1 MDILLEKRFKFTLIF
16 LIPLFLTNGLVN
28 AIYDPLL
35 QGDLS
40 SPGYDITPKEITWW
54 GGDDDEGSVS
64 ATIDDDGNFYFT
76 CFSESFGLASRNVF
90 VVKYDE
96 NMTLLWNTTWVTS
109 DDAQPSEIEVD
120 SNGDIII
127 AGTILTE
134 DPAFVF
140 LHNVFVLKFNAS
152 TGENIWETTQITAN
166 QESSVNCMVLDNDN
180 NIYVA
185 GVSNS
190 TSGATFIQKFDSD
203 GDFVWQEYYGTTSPY
218 ENSRVESIALDSSGN
233 IYLGGTT
240 DNSGGNLDDILLAKL
255 DDSGD
260 YLWNTTFGGSANID
274 WGSDIV
280 LIEDDVYL
288 VGTTESLAVTPLDS
302 IVVKYNS
309 SGYILWNQTLNY
321 SNDGGSAI
329 TSRTN
334 GNIVISGNK
343 DTGGANG
350 NYFAAEYTADGA
362 LIWNSTWESG
372 GDDQAQDI
380 VAFDHHK
387 MFVIG
392 SSYNTTSSDYDI
404 TIVSYYDP
412 SEPPGPSYFTPGVGG
427 IILTYILLFGGGSLA
442 VVVIVLLLVTY
453 FTKEK

>member
-1 MDILLEKRFKFTLIF
+1 MEKRIKITIIL

-28 AIYDPLL
+28 AIYEPLL
-35 QGDLS
+35 QGGLTS
-40 SPGYDITPKEITWW
+40 QGYDITPAKITWW

-64 ATIDDDGNFYFT
+64 ATIDDNGNFYFT
-76 CFSESFGLASRNVF
+76 CFSESFGLASKNVF

-96 NMTLLWNTTWVTS
+96 NMTLLWNVTWVTS
-109 DDAQPSEIEVD
+109 DDAQPSGIEVD

-134 DPAFVF
+134 NPALVF
-140 LHNVFVLKFNAS
+140 LHNVFVLKFNATNGARMWDS
-152 TGENIWETTQITAN
+152 ITIAPE
-166 QESSVNCMVLDNDN
+166 QECTVNCMTLDNDN
-180 NIYVA
+180 NVFVA
-185 GVSNS
+185 GVTNS
-190 TSGATFIQKFDSD
+190 TSGAAFIMKYDSGGNLD
-203 GDFVWQEYYGTTSPY
+203 WKKYYGTTLPY
-218 ENSRVESIALDSSGN
+218 ENSRVESITVDDSGN
-233 IYLGGTT
+233 IFLGGTT

-255 DDSGD
+255 DSSGD

-274 WGSDIV
+274 WGADII
-280 LIEDDVYL
+280 LLEDDIYL
-288 VGTTESLAVTPLDS
+288 VGTTESLATTPLDA
-302 IVVKYNS
+302 IVLKYNS
-309 SGYILWNQTLNY
+309 SGHILWNQTLNY

-350 NYFAAEYTADGA
+350 NYFAAEYTTDGT

-380 VAFDHHK
+380 VTFDHHK

-392 SSYNTTSSDYDI
+392 SSYNTSSNDYDI
-404 TIVSYYDP
+404 SIVSYNDP
-412 SEPPGPSYFTPGVGG
+412 SDPPEPTYHTPGVGG
-427 IILTYILLFGGGSLA
+427 IIFSYILVIGGGSLA
-442 VVVIVLLLVTY
+442 IIVIILLILTY
-453 FTKEK
+453 FKKEK